1 MKSIIQSIRAALL
14 QRSYRKAQRIMLDMG
29 KKNGG
34 EWNEWVGI
42 TRHGE
47 VAESLG
53 MASGVVW
60 AMTQAKAVDIHSARQ
75 LMAYVRAGGD
85 GAVMI
90 G

>member
-1 MKSIIQSIRAALL
+1 MNKIINALRAYSV
-14 QRSYRKAQRIMLDMG
+14 QRSYRKAQRIMLGMG
-29 KKNGG
+29 RQHGG

-53 MASGVVW
+53 MANGVVW
-60 AMTQAKAVDIHSARQ
+60 AMTQTKACDIHAARQ

>member
-1 MKSIIQSIRAALL
+1 MSKIIKAVRAALL

-29 KKNGG
+29 RQHGG

-53 MASGVVW
+53 MADGIVW

>member
-1 MKSIIQSIRAALL
+1 MKNIIQAIRAALL

-29 KKNGG
+29 RQHGG

-53 MASGVVW
+53 MADGIVW
-60 AMTQAKAVDIHSARQ
+60 AMTQSRAVDIHSARQ

>member
-14 QRSYRKAQRIMLDMG
+14 QRSYRKAQRIMLGMG

-34 EWNEWVGI
+34 EWNEWTV
-42 TRHGE
+42 TTSHGP

-60 AMTQAKAVDIHSARQ
+60 AMTQAKAVDIHTARQ